1 MTHQLHETLLGK
13 TALITGGARG
23 IGKAI
28 ALKLASHGV
37 NVIIA
42 YYNSAEEADQVCSEI
57 KGMGRRALAVQVNVS
72 DERSVAEMMEIVKEH
87 FEHIDILISNAA
99 SGVLKPALK
108 MSTKH
113 WRWCLETN
121 ALALNHLAV
130 QIKPLM
136 PKGGRILALSSL
148 GAIRAIPNYAF
159 IGASKAALEA
169 LVRSLSLELAPDGIS
184 VNTISAGIVDT
195 DALKYFPNR
204 EELLK
209 ECQER
214 SLGGRLIEPADV
226 ANVAY
231 LLCLPE
237 SEMIKGQTI
246 FVDAGHSIIG

>member
-1 MTHQLHETLLGK
+1 MNTTSLPLIDK
-13 TALITGGARG
+13 VALITGGAKG

-28 ALKLASHGV
+28 ALKLAQQGCD
-37 NVIIA
+37 IIII
-42 YYNSAEEADQVCSEI
+42 YYSSSDEAEQVCADI
-57 KGMGRRALAVQVNVS
+57 QTMGRRAIAIQTNVS
-72 DERSVAEMMEIVKEH
+72 DEKSVIEMMEIVKQS
-87 FEHIDILISNAA
+87 FEYIHILISNAA

-121 ALALNHLAV
+121 ALALNHLAIHV
-130 QIKPLM
+130 TPIM

-169 LVRSLSLELAPDGIS
+169 LVRSLSVELAPNGIS

-204 EELLK
+204 EELLA

-214 SLGGRLIEPADV
+214 SLGGRIIEPKDV
-226 ANVAY
+226 ADVAY

-237 SEMIKGQTI
+237 ADMIRGQTI
-246 FVDAGHSIIG
+246 FVDAGYSIIG